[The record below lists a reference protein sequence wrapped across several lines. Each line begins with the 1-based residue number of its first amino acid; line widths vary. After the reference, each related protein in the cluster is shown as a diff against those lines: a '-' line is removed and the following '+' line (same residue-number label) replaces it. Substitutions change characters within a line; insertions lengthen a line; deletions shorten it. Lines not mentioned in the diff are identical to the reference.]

1 MNQLPKVDQWVA
13 VVNVVCV
20 SVSVIVNWWAARSGL
35 FRFRAVHAAIAAV
48 SGLYVVGYLWLLG
61 ALNVIGVAAPSVPQW
76 SSVLR
81 GFAII
86 DWLTVWITPAVMS
99 VRMNRALHS
108 AIRDRLNDEMSDR
121 LDDQ

>member
-20 SVSVIVNWWAARSGL
+20 SMSVIVNWWAARSGL
-35 FRFRAVHAAIAAV
+35 FRFRTVHAAIAAV
-48 SGLYVVGYLWLLG
+48 SGLYVVGYLWLFG
-61 ALNVIGVAAPSVPQW
+61 ALPGVDAPSVPQW

-86 DWLTVWITPAVMS
+86 AWLVVWITPAVMS
-99 VRMNRALHS
+99 VRMNRDLHH
-108 AIRDRLNDEMSDR
+108 AIRGRLDGEMSDR

>member
-13 VVNVVCV
+13 VVNVVCM
-20 SVSVIVNWWAARSGL
+20 SMSVIVNWWAARSGL
-35 FRFRAVHAAIAAV
+35 FRFRTVHAAIAAV

-61 ALNVIGVAAPSVPQW
+61 LLPGVDAPSVPQW

-86 DWLTVWITPAVMS
+86 ADLVVWITPAAMS
-99 VRMNRALHS
+99 VRMNRDLHH
-108 AIRDRLNDEMSDR
+108 AIRGRLDGEMSDR

>member
-20 SVSVIVNWWAARSGL
+20 SMSVIVNWWAARSGL
-35 FRFRAVHAAIAAV
+35 FRFRTVHAAIAAV
-48 SGLYVVGYLWLLG
+48 SGLYVVGYLWLFGL
-61 ALNVIGVAAPSVPQW
+61 LPGVDAPSVPQW

-86 DWLTVWITPAVMS
+86 AWLVVWIAPAAMS
-99 VRMNRALHS
+99 VRMNRDLHH
-108 AIRDRLNDEMSDR
+108 AIRGRLDGEMSDR

>member
-20 SVSVIVNWWAARSGL
+20 SMSVIVNWWAARSGL
-35 FRFRAVHAAIAAV
+35 FRFRTVHAAIAAV

-61 ALNVIGVAAPSVPQW
+61 LLPGVDAPSVPQW

-86 DWLTVWITPAVMS
+86 ADLVVWITPAAMS
-99 VRMNRALHS
+99 VRMNRDLHH
-108 AIRDRLNDEMSDR
+108 AIRGRLDGEMSDR

>member
-20 SVSVIVNWWAARSGL
+20 SLSVIVNWWAARSGL
-35 FRFRAVHAAIAAV
+35 FRFRTVHAAIAAV

-61 ALNVIGVAAPSVPQW
+61 ALPGVDAPSVPQW

-86 DWLTVWITPAVMS
+86 AWLVVWITPAAMS
-99 VRMNRALHS
+99 VRMNRDLHH
-108 AIRDRLNDEMSDR
+108 AIRGRLDGEMSDR

>member
-13 VVNVVCV
+13 VVNVICV
-20 SVSVIVNWWAARSGL
+20 SLSVIVNWWAARSGL
-35 FRFRAVHAAIAAV
+35 LRFRTVHAAIAAV

-86 DWLTVWITPAVMS
+86 AWLVVWITPAVMS
-99 VRMNRALHS
+99 VRMNRDLHH
-108 AIRDRLNDEMSDR
+108 AIRGRLDGEMSDR

>member
-20 SVSVIVNWWAARSGL
+20 SMSVIVNWWAARSGL
-35 FRFRAVHAAIAAV
+35 FRFRTVHAAIAAV

-61 ALNVIGVAAPSVPQW
+61 LLPGVDAPSVPQW

-86 DWLTVWITPAVMS
+86 ADLVVWITPAVMS
-99 VRMNRALHS
+99 VRMNRDLHH
-108 AIRDRLNDEMSDR
+108 AIRGRLDGEMSDR

>member
-20 SVSVIVNWWAARSGL
+20 SMSVIVNWWAARSGL
-35 FRFRAVHAAIAAV
+35 FRFRTVHAAIAAV

-61 ALNVIGVAAPSVPQW
+61 ALPGVDAPSVPQW

-86 DWLTVWITPAVMS
+86 AWLVVWITPAVMS
-99 VRMNRALHS
+99 VRMNRDLHS
-108 AIRDRLNDEMSDR
+108 AIRDRLNGEMSDR